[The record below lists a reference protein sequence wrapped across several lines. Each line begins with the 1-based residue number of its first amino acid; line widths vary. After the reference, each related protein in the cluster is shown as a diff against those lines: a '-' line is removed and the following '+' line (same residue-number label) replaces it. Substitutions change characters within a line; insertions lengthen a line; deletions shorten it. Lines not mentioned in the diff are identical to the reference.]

1 MGTPPYECV
10 TGSAVQTG
18 RRGRRPLRKGQQEV
32 RCAASGGVRA
42 PRPTHGSRVR
52 CMEILRIA
60 TPACGL
66 VRNDRGLGAR
76 TVFPPLQGGVGGVPP
91 SCKHFPASGGRGG
104 CPSRASFAYAMFA
117 ARDGQPPARYSPPHG
132 LPFTASRPPHLP
144 PFRQGG
150 GRASGGHACPPNIK
164 CGWCWLGLLSPA
176 GADARP
182 AGGAR
187 SRGLLWLPP
196 RQIQAERGGGT
207 AGRTASL
214 FSIPTARPKKSPL
227 RGLER
232 RPYFALLGIEV

>member
-1 MGTPPYECV
+1 MGGRGRTPPL
-10 TGSAVQTG
+10 
-18 RRGRRPLRKGQQEV
+18 RGEQDDFHKNV
-32 RCAASGGVRA
+32 I
-42 PRPTHGSRVR
+42 PRS
-52 CMEILRIA
+52 EA
-60 TPACGL
+60 TWES
-66 VRNDRGLGAR
+66 
-76 TVFPPLQGGVGGVPP
+76 VFPCVRGAAWGYYGLPHQPAGWFAMTGIGGAYRFSPP
-91 SCKHFPASGGRGG
+91 SRGGRGG
-104 CPSRASFAYAMFA
+104 ASFLQALSCERWAGGCPSGASFAYAMFA
-117 ARDGQPPARYSPPHG
+117 AREGQPPARYSPPHG

-196 RQIQAERGGGT
+196 RQIQAERGGT

-227 RGLER
+227 RGLPR
-232 RPYFALLGIEV
+232 RPYFALLGVEV